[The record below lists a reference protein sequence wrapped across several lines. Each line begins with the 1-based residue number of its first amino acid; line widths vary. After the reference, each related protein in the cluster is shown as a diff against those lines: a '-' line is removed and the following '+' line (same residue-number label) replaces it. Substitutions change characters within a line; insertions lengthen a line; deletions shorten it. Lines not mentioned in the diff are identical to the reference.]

1 MAQEIATVGG
11 GITGPALGLALHEQ
25 GIPCRVFERPGD
37 QPFRAFEEVILR
49 AELQERY
56 RQIAAHDLARGEAA
70 ADRH

>member
-11 GITGPALGLALHEQ
+11 GITGPALHEQ

-37 QPFRAFEEVILR
+37 QPFRTFEEVILR